1 LNKTVKLGASYT
13 IGTYILPGE
22 PTQMLGKILESKIKL
37 AISTCDKI
45 IEGVKRKEFDLGL
58 IESPIFDDELVYKE
72 WMEDEL
78 VVCSKASLGKT
89 LDEERLSSCQL
100 LCRAEN
106 SPTRMIIS
114 DFFQEQGLTYETFDS
129 LMQVDNATSAIQ
141 GIKWSRPDKEHPTIA
156 IVSLL
161 AIEEELKRKELYQA
175 RIGDKPMVRHF
186 YLIYQQKKADYP
198 HLEEMIEYLKEWK
211 HSLLAE
217 PA

>member
-1 LNKTVKLGASYT
+1 LKKTVKLGTSYT

-22 PTQMLGKILESKIKL
+22 PTQMLGKILGSKIKL
-37 AISTCDKI
+37 SISTCDKI
-45 IEGVKRKEFDLGL
+45 IEGVKNKEFDLGL
-58 IESPIFDDELVYKE
+58 IESPIFDDALVYKE

-78 VVCSKASLGKT
+78 VVCSKASLGKS

-100 LCRAEN
+100 LCRTET
-106 SPTRMIIS
+106 SPTRLIIK
-114 DFFQEQGLTYETFDS
+114 DFFQEQGLSYETFDS

-141 GIKWSRPDKEHPTIA
+141 GIKWSRPDEEHPTIA

-175 RIGDKPMVRHF
+175 RIGDKPMIRHF
-186 YLIYQQKKADYP
+186 YLIYDKNKAVDS